1 MSNSLYTLLKE
12 QVLFEGRKE
21 DVMAKYPNVPKETIE
36 LLSTNDPSGNN
47 KYLEWMTKQIVA
59 GNRNPERIIEA
70 VRGYHSRLELINK
83 QNMSTYE
90 NQSRRQWDNNIFDR
104 FIKSPKD
111 INTIPDLAHLEH
123 FVEFIRGVV
132 SKNKEAE
139 EMKKEADRVYE
150 DSDILITSPKT
161 HRASCHYG
169 MHSAWC
175 VATANTGHFANYTKN
190 GTLYFFLSKKDKPYT
205 RYWNDKD
212 SGEPPYK
219 TALLLKDNG
228 QASWWSKGDSNY
240 DNSLD
245 PGSKNLPF
253 LTQEMVNKILG
264 HNKYVIENRKQ
275 REIERILVSKGFY
288 KRGGGDSQ
296 SRQDFTGFVRTKIF
310 KPEQLVS
317 IIRNDNWLA
326 LYENSE
332 AGKMVREQL
341 GPQVVY
347 SLLREMLTSVP
358 NLTETLKDLHAQEF
372 LTTVGTSFS
381 EEENRELAG
390 IIVQKLGKK
399 PTAAEVGGDVKMY
412 VDKWTMTP
420 EQWAAYESSSSYFFI
435 GKAEPMETGTD
446 PRTGEPVYQK
456 SMSIENL
463 VKGDRF
469 NPKDHHALQM
479 MMLRAKMSQS
489 GLYALV
495 TDKGLLDEWVGKG
508 GNEIP
513 PAVRKTIMEKA
524 KKLG

>member
-1 MSNSLYTLLKE
+1 MSNSLYTLLEE

-36 LLSTNDPSGNN
+36 TLSNADPSGNN
-47 KYLEWMTKQIVA
+47 KYLEWMVKQVA
-59 GNRNPERIIEA
+59 NGARQLERIIES
-70 VRGYHSRLELINK
+70 VRGYHDRLSLINP
-83 QNMSTYE
+83 NTMAAYDA
-90 NQSRRQWDNNIFDR
+90 QSRRQWDGKTFER

-111 INTIPDLAHLEH
+111 INTIPDLVHLEH
-123 FVEFIRGVV
+123 FVEFIRGIV

-139 EMKKEADRVYE
+139 EMKKEADRIYE
-150 DSDILITSPKT
+150 DNDILITSPKT

-169 MHSAWC
+169 RHSAWC

-205 RYWNDKD
+205 RYWSDKD

-253 LTQEMVNKILG
+253 LTQEMVDKILK

-288 KRGGGDSQ
+288 KKGGGDSQ
-296 SRQDFTGFVRTKIF
+296 SRQDFAGFVRTKIF

-332 AGKMVREQL
+332 AGKMVRDQL

-347 SLLREMLTSVP
+347 SLLREMITSVP
-358 NLTETLKDLHAQEF
+358 NLIDILKDLHAQEF
-372 LTTVGTSFS
+372 LTNAGKSFS
-381 EEENRELAG
+381 DEENKELAG
-390 IIVQKLGKK
+390 IIVNRLGKK
-399 PTAAEVGGDVKMY
+399 PTASEVGGDVKMY

-420 EQWAAYESSSSYFFI
+420 EQWEQYSRTSSYFFI
-435 GKAEPMETGTD
+435 GDGKGD
-446 PRTGEPVYQK
+446 
-456 SMSIENL
+456 IENL

-469 NPKDHHALQM
+469 NMKDHHALQM
-479 MMLRAKMSQS
+479 MMLRAKMKPGS

-495 TDKGLLDEWVGKG
+495 TDKDILDSFIGKG
-508 GNEIP
+508 SSEIP
-513 PAVRKTIMEKA
+513 PDVIQTIMSKA
-524 KKLG
+524 KKLGG